1 MKIYNV
7 IFESNV
13 DGEVMFAAAPCAT
26 EEIAKRVLK
35 EQRDLI
41 LNESVHFSNLTDD
54 DMNEMKIVDTDEHF
68 YIKDQCDDY
77 YEDYYIEEKDVI
89 SE

>member
-13 DGEVMFAAAPCAT
+13 DGEMMFEAVPCAT

-41 LNESVHFSNLTDD
+41 LNESLHFSNLTDD
-54 DMNEMKIVDTDEHF
+54 DMDEMEIVDTDEHF
-68 YIKDQCDDY
+68 YINDQCDDY